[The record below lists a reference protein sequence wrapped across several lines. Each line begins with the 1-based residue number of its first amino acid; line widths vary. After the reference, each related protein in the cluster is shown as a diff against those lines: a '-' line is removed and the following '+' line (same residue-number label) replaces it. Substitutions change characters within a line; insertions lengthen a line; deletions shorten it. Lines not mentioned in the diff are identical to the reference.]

1 MIAATTARKRR
12 RARLRA
18 TAMPTLRL
26 AVKPT
31 RTQSPISSPA
41 VRERRAAS
49 AEGATETGSR
59 RKTWRMRPGATHL
72 RPAPATLRNSARR
85 LRCGSAPGRAGD
97 IRARRR
103 AACVPSS
110 GARREPCVRRRSPNG
125 RGSHDGACGRSCWVD
140 KCASRHG
147 LRLRLSFETGA
158 LYTRALLVS
167 QRRDAWRAAALAFQA
182 ALPDR
187 HAGEAEPH
195 FEATRAART
204 TPTTPRVRP
213 RRRQGLM
220 GIEPGHSSRRGAFT
234 ARRVLP
240 LAALAAAIIAVFALR
255 LDRYLSFEQ
264 LAAHREWL
272 LAEVGRLGP
281 LAPPLFALVY
291 AAATGLSIPGA
302 TVLTLTAGFLFGTLA
317 GTATV

>member
-1 MIAATTARKRR
+1 MISATTARKRR

-41 VRERRAAS
+41 VRGRRAAS

-72 RPAPATLRNSARR
+72 RPTPATLRNSARR

-97 IRARRR
+97 TRARRR

-110 GARREPCVRRRSPNG
+110 GGRQGPCGRRLSPDG

-167 QRRDAWRAAALAFQA
+167 QRRDAWRA
-182 ALPDR
+182 
-187 HAGEAEPH
+187 
-195 FEATRAART
+195 
-204 TPTTPRVRP
+204 
-213 RRRQGLM
+213 
-220 GIEPGHSSRRGAFT
+220 
-234 ARRVLP
+234 
-240 LAALAAAIIAVFALR
+240 
-255 LDRYLSFEQ
+255 
-264 LAAHREWL
+264 
-272 LAEVGRLGP
+272 
-281 LAPPLFALVY
+281 
-291 AAATGLSIPGA
+291 
-302 TVLTLTAGFLFGTLA
+302 TVLAYRSNCSAGTPGRPTLTSRWLVPLQSPLQHIPPGPSSGKD
-317 GTATV
+317 